1 MRSTEQND
9 SDVHERVMLLTQRL
23 VAEAERVSTAFV
35 TTSRMHATD
44 VNALIR
50 VLVSQQ
56 QGESIT
62 AGRLGEE
69 LGLTSGAV
77 TAVVDR
83 LDRSGHLRRVRD
95 QKDRRRV
102 LLENTADGQSLA
114 EQYFAPIRRRS
125 EKVMDQFA
133 SEELEV
139 ISRYLAATA
148 AAMAAHREFLIT
160 GHHRDEAPDE

>member
-1 MRSTEQND
+1 MRSTGQND
-9 SDVHERVMLLTQRL
+9 GDVHERVMLLTQRL

-35 TTSRMHATD
+35 VTSRMHATD

-50 VLVSQQ
+50 VLVGQQ

-83 LDRSGHLRRVRD
+83 LERSGHLRRVRD
-95 QKDRRRV
+95 QQDRRRV
-102 LLENTADGQSLA
+102 LLENSPAGQRLA
-114 EQYFAPIRRRS
+114 EEYFVPIRQRS
-125 EKVMDQFA
+125 EEVMDGFT
-133 SEELEV
+133 SVELEV
-139 ISRYLAATA
+139 VSRYLTATA
-148 AAMAAHREFLIT
+148 AAMSAHRDFLIT
-160 GHHRDEAPDE
+160 ERHRGAASDE